1 MSSILV
7 YTSPARGHLFP
18 VIGVALE
25 LKRRGHTVHVRT
37 LAAEVERVRSLG
49 LNAESINQAIEGRQL
64 DDWRAK
70 NPIQALDLA
79 MSTFA
84 DRATFE
90 VDDLRSAISETSADA
105 LLVDTNSWGAQAVA
119 EASGLPWAV
128 FQPYFTP
135 LPAPG
140 VPPFGPGFAPASNV
154 LERVRDR
161 IVGGVVARRMAK
173 VALPGINA
181 QRTRLGLNT
190 YETMADFQLAPPR
203 VIYFTVQELEHPR
216 SSWPESYRFVGPGT
230 WSPEQDQL
238 EWLESVQRPIA
249 LVTCS
254 TERQND
260 ELILE
265 SALKGLPAAGLFV
278 VGTSAA
284 ISTDRVGSSGV
295 PHTHVERFVPHDAV
309 LARAA
314 VAICH
319 GGMGITQRALSH
331 GVPLVIVPF
340 GRDQLEVGRRVEKAG
355 AGVMVSPKRLTPEK
369 LVTAVRQAR
378 ELEPGARCMGDEFA
392 RAGGDRAAAGVIE
405 ELLGERS
412 RTN

>member
-18 VIGVALE
+18 VLGSALE
-25 LKRRGHTVHVRT
+25 LKTRGHTVHVRT
-37 LAAEVERVRSLG
+37 LASEVERVRALG
-49 LNAESINQAIEGRQL
+49 LSAEPIDQAIEAREL

-70 NPIQALDLA
+70 NPLQALALA

-84 DRATFE
+84 DRAKFE
-90 VDDLRSAISETSADA
+90 VDDLRNAITEAAADA
-105 LLVDTNSWGAQAVA
+105 LVIDTNSWGAQAAA

-135 LPAPG
+135 LRAPG
-140 VPPFGPGFAPASNV
+140 VPPFGPGFAPATNV
-154 LERVRDR
+154 GTRARDR
-161 IVGGVVARRMAK
+161 IIGGLVDRKMAK

-181 QRTRLGLNT
+181 QRRRLGLDPF
-190 YETMADFQLAPPR
+190 ETMAEFQLTPPR
-203 VIYFTVQELEHPR
+203 VIYFTVQALEHPR
-216 SSWPESYRFVGPGT
+216 ASWPDSYRFVGPGT
-230 WSPEQDQL
+230 WSPQEDQL
-238 EWLESVQRPIA
+238 DWLESVERPIA

-260 ELILE
+260 QVILE
-265 SALKGLPAAGLFV
+265 LALRSIPSDGLFV

-284 ISTDRVGSSGV
+284 FSPDEVGSSGA
-295 PHTHVERFVPHDAV
+295 PHTRVERFLPHDAV
-309 LARAA
+309 LTRAS

-340 GRDQLEVGRRVEKAG
+340 GRDQLEVGRRVENAG
-355 AGVMVSPKRLTPEK
+355 AGVMVSPKKLTPVK
-369 LVTAVRQAR
+369 LAASVRRAL
-378 ELEPGARCMGDEFA
+378 ELRPAALRLADEFA
-392 RAGGDRAAAGVIE
+392 QAGGNSAAARVVE
-405 ELLGERS
+405 ELLGELS
-412 RTN
+412 PSN